1 MTSAGLKEVEAA
13 KKDGRWDAAYDS
25 PKNMEVPADFL
36 EILKK
41 DKEAFEFFK
50 TLNKANKYAIAWRL
64 ATAKKP
70 ETRDRRM
77 NVLLEMLSQGKK
89 LH

>member
-1 MTSAGLKEVEAA
+1 MTAAGLKEVEAA

-36 EILKK
+36 ALLKK

-64 ATAKKP
+64 ATAKT
-70 ETRDRRM
+70 ETRERRM